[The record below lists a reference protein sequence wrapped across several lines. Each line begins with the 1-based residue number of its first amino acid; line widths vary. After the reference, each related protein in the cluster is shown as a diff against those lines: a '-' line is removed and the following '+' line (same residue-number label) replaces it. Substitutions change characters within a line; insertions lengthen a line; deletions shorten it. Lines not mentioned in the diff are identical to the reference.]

1 MDLSF
6 PSPSEPLRSSLGRTL
21 DTIMNTMYVMMA
33 SILRSH
39 WINASVIPNRMKM
52 LPYLGVIRNRM
63 MSTHKSKKKMREYYQ
78 LLNLDEGCSADD
90 VRESFRKLAK
100 QYHPDGG
107 SSTAD
112 SATFIRIEEAYRR
125 VLSHVLEPT
134 NKVEEAEEEEGKF
147 KYKTP
152 QHRHYL
158 SFEGVGFGTP
168 SQ

>member
-1 MDLSF
+1 M
-6 PSPSEPLRSSLGRTL
+6 
-21 DTIMNTMYVMMA
+21 MMA
-33 SILRSH
+33 QILRSH
-39 WINASVIPNRMKM
+39 LRSASVIPNRMKM
-52 LPYLGVIRNRM
+52 GPHFGVIRTRM
-63 MSTHKSKKKMREYYQ
+63 MSTHKSKRNMREYYG

-112 SATFIRIEEAYRR
+112 SATFIRIKEAYRK
-125 VLSHVLEPT
+125 VLSHVIEQT
-134 NKVEEAEEEEGKF
+134 NARQSKVEDTEEEEEKF

-158 SFEGVGFGTP
+158 SFEGIGFGTP
-168 SQ
+168 SQREKQQTMQLNK